1 MSLAPRI
8 LATAGLLAV
17 PALLAV
23 GSQALSRP
31 AEVPLQER
39 QTVVIDL
46 AQAGTTAPRPA
57 GTTAPTPAGEGGPA
71 EPAPPSPAPERT
83 PGPVAGTPP
92 PVPLPATPAPEV
104 PAPGLPADQGTP
116 GLVERGILGTTDDD
130 DGTDGGS
137 DGADTDDDA
146 AAPDGEDG

>member
-8 LATAGLLAV
+8 LAAAGLLAV

-46 AQAGTTAPRPA
+46 APAGTTAPPPG
-57 GTTAPTPAGEGGPA
+57 GTTVPTPAGEGGPA
-71 EPAPPSPAPERT
+71 EPAPPSPAPGRT
-83 PGPVAGTPP
+83 SGPVPGTPP
-92 PVPLPATPAPEV
+92 PVPVPATPVPEV
-104 PAPGLPADQGTP
+104 PASGLPADQGTP
-116 GLVERGILGTTDDD
+116 GLVERGVLGTTDD

-137 DGADTDDDA
+137 DGTDTDDDA
-146 AAPDGEDG
+146 AAPDGGDG